1 MEYNAEKR
9 DKRDVRSTLKSE
21 SATCRV
27 RNISIVICRE
37 RAVVNYDFL
46 QIIYASFCF
55 CQVPRKKL
63 MHNIMQYSGGATT
76 DWTCPFL

>member
-27 RNISIVICRE
+27 RNISIVAHRDMPRACRGE
-37 RAVVNYDFL
+37 L
-46 QIIYASFCF
+46 
-55 CQVPRKKL
+55 
-63 MHNIMQYSGGATT
+63 
-76 DWTCPFL
+76 